1 MTRWHSQVQERCT
14 ALEVQR
20 KPCVSE
26 MLRWK
31 LSGSPLPFGNGMP
44 GPDLKTNHIQIDV
57 MGSVDVQI
65 RDELERVV
73 PMMIMW
79 DPADRNQASLIINHS
94 IIFDVEQMCRN
105 HNAGWR
111 SCEISSSS
119 HGASGLGF

>member
-1 MTRWHSQVQERCT
+1 
-14 ALEVQR
+14 
-20 KPCVSE
+20 
-26 MLRWK
+26 
-31 LSGSPLPFGNGMP
+31 MP

-111 SCEISSSS
+111 SCEIFIKLPRGERPRVLILSTIS
-119 HGASGLGF
+119 FMI